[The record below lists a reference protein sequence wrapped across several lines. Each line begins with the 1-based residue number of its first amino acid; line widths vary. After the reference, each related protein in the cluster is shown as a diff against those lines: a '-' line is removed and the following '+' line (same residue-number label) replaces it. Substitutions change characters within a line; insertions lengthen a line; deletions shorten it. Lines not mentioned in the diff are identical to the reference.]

1 MSDATQPLPEP
12 DPPFGHPPGRPRPAA
27 ALPAS
32 PALAS
37 PALAP
42 PVEPGL
48 VDYLYGVLCRARWIL
63 LNALF
68 VGLVAAGVSLVL
80 PHWYLARA
88 TFLPA
93 LEERSTFSLTAF
105 LREVAIPGGGLS
117 DQVQAGDLSVALLKS
132 RRVRAA
138 LIEEFDL
145 IDRYKAKDSEEALI
159 ALDAHSSFFVGQ
171 EGLVTVGIEDR
182 DPEVA
187 ARLVNRSIA
196 ILDQFN
202 AEQRMTKGQR
212 TRIFVERELE
222 QCGRDLAAAE
232 EALEQYQ
239 TKTKLM
245 PLSPQAE
252 AGVGASAELL
262 ARKFEAEIALRMKQ
276 SVLRENNEEIRLL
289 RAELAEID
297 KKLAELPAIGLDYA
311 RLMRDL
317 KVREQVY
324 SFLRTEYE
332 QAKIQEER
340 DTPSLTVVDAAEKP
354 LKRARPRRTLLTLT
368 AAGVAFV
375 VSVLG
380 ALVLT
385 WVDLLAPDDR
395 RRATLRAAGAELK
408 RFLRLRRRR

>member
-1 MSDATQPLPEP
+1 MSDATRPLPEP
-12 DPPFGHPPGRPRPAA
+12 DPPFGPPRGRPRPAA
-27 ALPAS
+27 LPAPPFS
-32 PALAS
+32 P
-37 PALAP
+37 PADP
-42 PVEPGL
+42 SL
-48 VDYLYGVLCRARWIL
+48 VDYLYGLVRRARWIL
-63 LNALF
+63 LNVLF
-68 VGLVAAGVSLVL
+68 VGLVAAGVSLFL
-80 PHWYLARA
+80 PHFYLARA

-93 LEERSTFSLTAF
+93 IEERSTFSLTAF

-117 DQVQAGDLSVALLKS
+117 DQAQAGDLSVALLKS
-132 RRVRAA
+132 RRVRAV

-145 IDRYKAKDSEEALI
+145 IARYKARDIEEALV

-182 DPEVA
+182 DPAMA
-187 ARLVNRSIA
+187 ARMVNRSID

-222 QCGRDLAAAE
+222 QCGRELAAAE

-252 AGVGASAELL
+252 AGVSASAELL

-276 SVLRENNEEIRLL
+276 TVLRENNEEIRLL

-297 KKLAELPAIGLDYA
+297 RKLAELPAIGLDYA

-340 DTPSLTVVDAAEKP
+340 DTPSLTVVDAGEKP

-375 VSVLG
+375 VSLLG

-385 WVDLLAPDDR
+385 WVDLLAPDDPR
-395 RRATLRAAGAELK
+395 RVTLGAAGAELQ
-408 RFLRLRRRR
+408 RLLRIRRR

>member
-12 DPPFGHPPGRPRPAA
+12 DPPFARPLGRPGPAA
-27 ALPAS
+27 TPPAA
-32 PALAS
+32 PA
-37 PALAP
+37 PGP
-42 PVEPGL
+42 PPEDAGL
-48 VDYLYGVLCRARWIL
+48 VDYIYGVARRARWIL
-63 LNALF
+63 LNAFF
-68 VGLVAAGVSLVL
+68 VGLVAALISLFL
-80 PHWYLARA
+80 PHWYLSRA

-117 DQVQAGDLSVALLKS
+117 DAVQAGDLSVALLKS

-145 IDRYKAKDSEEALI
+145 IARYKAQDIEEALI
-159 ALDAHSSFFVGQ
+159 ALDAHSTFFVGQ

-182 DPEVA
+182 DAAMA
-187 ARLVNRSIA
+187 ARMVNRSIA

-212 TRIFVERELE
+212 TRVFVERELA
-222 QCGRDLAAAE
+222 QTAGDLTAAE

-252 AGVGASAELL
+252 AGVSASAELL
-262 ARKFEAEIALRMKQ
+262 ARKFEVEIALRMKQ

-297 KKLAELPAIGLDYA
+297 RKLAELPAIGLDYA
-311 RLMRDL
+311 RLLRNL

-340 DTPSLTVVDAAEKP
+340 DTSSLTVVDAAEKP
-354 LKRARPRRTLLTLT
+354 LKRARPRRTLLVLT
-368 AAGVAFV
+368 AAGVAGV

-385 WVDLLAPDDR
+385 WVDMLPPADH
-395 RRATLRAAGAELK
+395 RRATLRAAGAECGRLF
-408 RFLRLRRRR
+408 RFRRRRGSD

>member
-12 DPPFGHPPGRPRPAA
+12 GPPFGHPRGRPRPAA
-27 ALPAS
+27 ALPAP
-32 PALAS
+32 PALE
-37 PALAP
+37 P

-48 VDYLYGVLCRARWIL
+48 VDYLYGLVRRARWIL
-63 LNALF
+63 LNACF
-68 VGLVAAGVSLVL
+68 VGLVAAVVSLFL
-80 PHWYLARA
+80 PHWYLARS

-117 DQVQAGDLSVALLKS
+117 DQAQAGDLSVALLKS

-145 IDRYKAKDSEEALI
+145 ITRYKARDIEEALV

-182 DPEVA
+182 EPEMA
-187 ARLVNRSIA
+187 ARMVNRSVA

-252 AGVGASAELL
+252 AGVSASAELL

-276 SVLRENNEEIRLL
+276 SVLRENNEEIRFL

-297 KKLAELPAIGLDYA
+297 RKLSELPAIGLDYA

-324 SFLRTEYE
+324 SFLRAEYE

-375 VSVLG
+375 VSILG

-395 RRATLRAAGAELK
+395 RRATLGAAGTELK
-408 RFLRLRRRR
+408 RLFRLRR

>member
-1 MSDATQPLPEP
+1 MSDATHTLPEP
-12 DPPFGHPPGRPRPAA
+12 DPPFGPPRGRPRPAA
-27 ALPAS
+27 VPELPAFT
-32 PALAS
+32 
-37 PALAP
+37 P
-42 PVEPGL
+42 PSEPGL
-48 VDYLYGVLCRARWIL
+48 IDYIYGVVRRARWIL
-63 LNALF
+63 ANTFF
-68 VGLVAAGVSLVL
+68 VGLFAAVVSLFL

-93 LEERSTFSLTAF
+93 IEERSTFSLTAF

-132 RRVRAA
+132 RRVRSM
-138 LIEEFDL
+138 LITEFDL
-145 IDRYKAKDSEEALI
+145 IDRYKAQDIEEALT

-182 DPEVA
+182 DPEMA
-187 ARLVNRSIA
+187 ARMVNRSLA

-222 QCGRDLAAAE
+222 QCGRELAAAE

-252 AGVGASAELL
+252 AGVAASAELL

-276 SVLRENNEEIRLL
+276 NVLRENNEEIRLL

-297 KKLAELPAIGLDYA
+297 RKLAELPAIGLEYA

-354 LKRARPRRTLLTLT
+354 LKRARPRRTLLTAT
-368 AAGVAFV
+368 AAGVALM
-375 VSVLG
+375 VSLLG
-380 ALVLT
+380 ALVFT
-385 WVDLLAPDDR
+385 WVDLFPPDDP
-395 RRATLRAAGAELK
+395 RRATLGAAGTELRRLL
-408 RFLRLRRRR
+408 RFRRRR